1 MHGKPGIPPQAGDT
15 QSFNI
20 ANTHYMNCVLLFSRT
35 SYLYLSCWSRLG
47 PVLYGLIAALGLSS
61 ATALA
66 ASPKEP
72 ARLPQCSWDEPG
84 HNPFMGDVVAAV
96 DRYTDIPVAVRNRL
110 KQRMAKREYDDIASI
125 RRDSI
130 EGRARYDTK
139 IRDMHFGVGRVCSTV
154 SRQAWLP
161 SHQERGLVYCEGSEC
176 IIVPT
181 VCRNV
186 SRVKR
191 DPSGVLASRDLLA
204 PEVAP
209 FADALLFDAP
219 AAGPLQF
226 ANAGPQDGY
235 SGSGPFQGDPGVSGF
250 PGGPDVNMPAGDPG
264 ALPGILAGD
273 PRAGPTGG
281 GRMPDSGPL
290 PGKPGLQYA
299 EISGVVPEPQTWLL
313 VLLGVAACGAVK
325 CRRSRATA
333 LSRASK
339 PSPSAP
345 MFARR
350 GRRTF
355 RA

>member
-1 MHGKPGIPPQAGDT
+1 MHGKSGSSPQAKGT
-15 QSFNI
+15 QSFHI
-20 ANTHYMNCVLLFSRT
+20 ANTHYMIRVFLLSRIGH
-35 SYLYLSCWSRLG
+35 SFLSRWSRLG
-47 PVLYGLIAALGLSS
+47 PVLCGLVAALGLSS
-61 ATALA
+61 AAALA

-96 DRYTDIPVAVRNRL
+96 DRYTDIPVDVRNRL

-130 EGRARYDTK
+130 EGKARYDTK

-186 SRVKR
+186 SRIKR

-204 PEVAP
+204 PEAVP

-219 AAGPLQF
+219 AAGPMQF
-226 ANAGPQDGY
+226 ANAAPQYGY
-235 SGSGPFQGDPGVSGF
+235 SGSGPFQGDPGVPGL
-250 PGGPDVNMPAGDPG
+250 PGGPGVNVPGGDLG
-264 ALPGILAGD
+264 GLPGILPSGS
-273 PRAGPTGG
+273 RVGPTGG
-281 GRMPDSGPL
+281 GRTPDSGSL
-290 PGKPGLQYA
+290 PSKPGLPQKD
-299 EISGVVPEPQTWLL
+299 IIGTVPEPQTWLL
-313 VLLGVAACGAVK
+313 MLLGLAACGAAQR
-325 CRRSRATA
+325 RRSLATA
-333 LSRASK
+333 RSRASK
-339 PSPSAP
+339 PS
-345 MFARR
+345 
-350 GRRTF
+350 
-355 RA
+355 